1 LSINELEANE
11 IELQKATI
19 ELQQHLAE
27 LQEYNIY
34 HDDLNPEVK
43 QEDIISTNNELI
55 SLNCNKNK
63 NEILHCSPQVE
74 SSSRTLIFD
83 TKDLL

>member
-1 LSINELEANE
+1 MDERWEKTIIIKEDELQLSINELEAKE

-43 QEDIISTNNELI
+43 QEDIISTNNRRWRP
-55 SLNCNKNK
+55 CG
-63 NEILHCSPQVE
+63 
-74 SSSRTLIFD
+74 
-83 TKDLL
+83 